1 MIAFDRGLR
10 GDSTRA
16 HVSQERAMVP
26 WDGNRL
32 EQEGVS
38 LSHRDVIGPVAVF
51 LLLVLLIWGIGSG
64 IGSNLALAGEA
75 GPADH
80 TGSHDI
86 ASLADEANLSRSTT
100 GETFEDDS
108 HSIHEEA
115 SRFEGSDHFDRFRD
129 LEGEHERAEGEHGG
143 ESEHGGGDDSGGG
156 DSGGGSE
163 GGDD

>member
-1 MIAFDRGLR
+1 MIAFDRGFR

-16 HVSQERAMVP
+16 HVSQDRVMLS
-26 WDGNRL
+26 WDGKRL
-32 EQEGVS
+32 EQEGGS

-51 LLLVLLIWGIGSG
+51 LLVVLLSWGIGAG
-64 IGSNLALAGEA
+64 PALAGEA
-75 GPADH
+75 DQADRA
-80 TGSHDI
+80 GSHEI

-115 SRFEGSDHFDRFRD
+115 SRFEGSDHFDRYHD
-129 LEGEHERAEGEHGG
+129 LEGEHERSETEHGG

-163 GGDD
+163 GGND